1 MTWNCTVLNVLCLNL
16 HTVVSPWAIKSFSS
30 KTTTNNIHSWL
41 RYALTSMLIPNRTV
55 WSRWKALMTENLM
68 GPTPKSSHI
77 TTPQAGSLALPKQP
91 TCSAQNCHRCNSTT
105 RYYKNRQFLHNFGIF
120 DNFMAILPY
129 WCIGTLKIVFVKI
142 ENYIWPNYEMYL
154 SKMSLV

>member
-1 MTWNCTVLNVLCLNL
+1 MNVRENRLTRVFLHRLNL
-16 HTVVSPWAIKSFSS
+16 CFNIYLCKIIPFHIQTDRRIFPMLSIQCSILLYFHVIYYYERIKSRE
-30 KTTTNNIHSWL
+30 IAHSWL
-41 RYALTSMLIPNRTV
+41 RYDLTSMLIPNRTV

-120 DNFMAILPY
+120 DNFMAISPY
-129 WCIGTLKIVFVKI
+129 
-142 ENYIWPNYEMYL
+142 
-154 SKMSLV
+154 